1 MIYNDTCEKFDSYG
15 LPLQYYED
23 RDIEHWIGRHS
34 KTLQTNRKSVQA
46 YNSSTCG
53 HYALKYVVHKSM
65 GKTLNVFLNQ
75 FVDIDYYAKDRR
87 MARRLEKE
95 MLKKVIKIV

>member
-1 MIYNDTCEKFDSYG
+1 MDWT
-15 LPLQYYED
+15 P
-23 RDIEHWIGRHS
+23 W

-53 HYALKYVVHKSM
+53 HYAFKYVLDKSI

-75 FVDIDYYAKDRR
+75 FVDKDYYANDRR
-87 MARRLEKE
+87 IARWLEKQ
-95 MLKKVIKIV
+95 MLKKVIETV